1 MCVFEVMSGPHASR
15 ATRNERL
22 SYKSNIWASKYE
34 IEVAI
39 DKRRAISFAL
49 VAQINRM
56 SYSVR
61 NRPSKTLLE
70 KISATPAHHILILG
84 HMSDLVH
91 M

>member
-1 MCVFEVMSGPHASR
+1 MKMCVSEVTSGPHASG

-22 SYKSNIWASKYE
+22 SYKSNIWAPKYE

-49 VAQINRM
+49 GAQINSM

-70 KISATPAHHILILG
+70 KISTTPA
-84 HMSDLVH
+84 
-91 M
+91 